1 MSNVVVVG
9 TRDHKSRIEAALG
22 NFAELRTE
30 ESRRQLVR
38 TIRIMLLQY
47 HGALLGSTD
56 QKGTSA
62 FDAASNVDEVLVEVE
77 SASLEDFPRLADI
90 VRSVLKPLYAQFKRT
105 VTLSIGQ
112 VRSLQE
118 WTMQTSFG
126 NVPRFI
132 ILEGVEQSNEGAR
145 NSLLKL
151 LEEPPEHTFIM
162 LISEFPAR
170 LLPTILSRLQRHH
183 VRPFSEAEKNSL
195 LATVFFADG
204 TKYRNLEEYMLER
217 SGVPCKQISAQG
229 SKFVQSILDKAVLPR
244 EQLDV
249 LCDELDEP
257 IRLEYFLKELQ
268 AIVRQRFLEG
278 ALIDREAAR
287 LVSIVGEAEQKATVF
302 NQSRKLLVESLHY
315 RLLEVR

>member
-38 TIRIMLLQY
+38 TIRIM
-47 HGALLGSTD
+47 LGSTD